1 MTKSQN
7 PLIVSRGYR
16 PGRCLD
22 LHRIQGASFGLGV
35 VVLLVNEV
43 VLGWIKSQ
51 KKNGRDS
58 TGATLAV
65 R

>member
-1 MTKSQN
+1 M
-7 PLIVSRGYR
+7 
-16 PGRCLD
+16 
-22 LHRIQGASFGLGV
+22 
-35 VVLLVNEV
+35 LLVNEV